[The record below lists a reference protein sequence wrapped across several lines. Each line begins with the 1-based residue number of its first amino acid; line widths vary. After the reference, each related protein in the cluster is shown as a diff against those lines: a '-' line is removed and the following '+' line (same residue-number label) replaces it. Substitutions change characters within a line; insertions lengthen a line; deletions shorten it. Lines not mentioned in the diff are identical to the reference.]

1 MGEVRNRDLTF
12 ATSSRSWSGF
22 CLLCGSLFSDIKNR
36 RIELFVEPFGLWCG
50 NQPREIAL
58 RILQIAENHRFGGAG
73 LDAGGLHA
81 RDDSVMAE
89 VALFHC
95 SPCVSLI
102 GLLLVRRQIIQEVAL
117 LPLVYQEDTK
127 RAGGEAGFRP
137 LTNA

>member
-58 RILQIAENHRFGGAG
+58 RILQIAENNRFGGAG

-89 VALFHC
+89 VAFFHC
-95 SPCVSLI
+95 SLRVSLI
-102 GLLLVRRQIIQEVAL
+102 ILLLMGCQVVSEVAPI
-117 LPLVYQEDTK
+117 PLVNQEDTK
-127 RAGGEAGFRP
+127 RTGGDAGFHT
-137 LTNA
+137 LTNT